1 MKRLLLTS
9 LLVCF
14 VAGLALAQRT
24 VTGTVT
30 GDDGETLIGASIRV
44 QGTNAGAVTDVS
56 GKYTLNVPA
65 GATTLTFAYTGYT
78 TQDVVLG
85 ASNAV
90 DVVLVSGQVLSEAVV
105 TALGITRSE
114 KSVGYSVSKVEGSTV
129 AGSGEI
135 NAIQGLAAKTSGV
148 QVIGSGGTPGA
159 SSKIL
164 IRGNSSF
171 QLDNQPLIVIDNVPY
186 DNQVNTVIGGDYPFN
201 PNLQGVNESNRAVDI
216 NPDDIESISVLKGPS
231 ASALYGSRAGNGVI
245 LITTKK
251 GAKGRVK
258 VGYGLTYSFDEVN
271 KLPEL
276 QRQYGQG
283 NGGGLAI
290 EDGSGTVTGSDP
302 EGSAATETPNSW
314 GPSINQSFDNLDTYF
329 QRGTAV
335 TNNFSVSGGNENT
348 TFRFAYGNSNQT
360 GIVPNTELKR
370 NTFRLTATTG
380 VAKFKISVSGAYTTI
395 QDRKAQNGSNLSGVM
410 LSLTR
415 MPADFDILGGNGP
428 NGFDNLDG
436 SQNVYFSAYDNPLW
450 SAYHNPNNTNL
461 NRISGAVGMDYLPTD
476 WLTLTMRIG
485 TDMYGDQRKQIWDIG
500 SQNFDPRGEI
510 WEATVRHEE
519 INTDFLARIDKRFG
533 NFSANVLIGTQLNH
547 RTDQTNFAR
556 GQVLAAAN
564 YYNLKNASI
573 FYADNDDKTRR
584 IAGVFGSIDL
594 GYKDFLYLTLGG
606 RNDWASTFGP
616 RAKNSFFYPNAS
628 LSFVPTEMLEASQ
641 VLSYLKFRVSYAE
654 AGREPLPYTSR
665 TYFGRPTFTDGFTN
679 GIGFPY
685 LGQNGFITG
694 LSNPNVLG
702 NELLSPEI
710 NKSWEGGFDI
720 RLWKNRLRAAFT
732 YYYSKSTDLLMQ
744 RPIAATSGYSFYTS
758 NVGEMVNKG
767 VEIELDYDLFR
778 NNNFTWTLG
787 GNFTKNE
794 NEVVKLAPGV
804 DRFSIET
811 AFTGIG
817 SFAIEGQP
825 YGAIFGTK
833 WVRDDQG
840 RLVIGE
846 DGLPLVSDEDDFL
859 GNPYPDF
866 TAAVRNTFKFKRFS
880 LTALLDIREG
890 GALWNGTYARLSRI
904 GRTQESADGRSNYYV
919 IDGVRED
926 GSPNNVRISAF
937 DYFRTFKGDG
947 GAYAVENA
955 IQDGSWLRLRE
966 LTLSY
971 DLPHIANFVEG
982 VSVYVTGRNLWL
994 KTDYEGVDP
1003 ETSLTGAGS
1012 NVGGFDY
1019 FNMPGTRS
1027 YIVGLRANF

>member
-1 MKRLLLTS
+1 MKQLLLTT

-14 VAGLALAQRT
+14 AAGLALAQRI

-30 GDDGETLIGASIRV
+30 GDDGEALIGASIRV
-44 QGTNAGAVTDVS
+44 QGANAGAVTDVS
-56 GKYTLNVPA
+56 GKYRIDVPA
-65 GATTLTFAYTGYT
+65 GATTLTVSYTGYT
-78 TQDVVLG
+78 TQDVTLG
-85 ASNAV
+85 ISNVV
-90 DVVLVSGQVLSEAVV
+90 DVTLVSGQVLSEAVV

-114 KSVGYSVSKVEGSTV
+114 KAVGYSISKVEGSTV
-129 AGSGEI
+129 SGSGEV
-135 NAIQGLAAKTSGV
+135 NAIQGLAAKTSGL

-201 PNLQGVNESNRAVDI
+201 PNLQGVNESNRALDI
-216 NPDDIESISVLKGPS
+216 NPDDIENISVLKGPS
-231 ASALYGSRAGNGVI
+231 ASALYGTRAANGVI
-245 LITTKK
+245 FITTKK
-251 GAKGRVK
+251 GAKGRMK
-258 VGYGLTYSFDEVN
+258 VGYGLSYSFDEVN

-276 QRQYGQG
+276 QHEYGQG
-283 NGGGLAI
+283 NGGGLAVT
-290 EDGSGTVTGSDP
+290 DANGNVTGSNP
-302 EGSAATETPNSW
+302 QGNAATETPNSW
-314 GPSINQSFDNLDTYF
+314 GPSITESFDNLDTYF
-329 QRGTAV
+329 QRGTSV
-335 TNNFSVSGGNENT
+335 VNNFSVSGGNDNT
-348 TFRFAYGNSNQT
+348 TFRFAYGNTNQT

-380 VAKFKISVSGAYTTI
+380 TDKFKISVSGAYTAI

-410 LSLTR
+410 LALTR
-415 MPADFDILGGNGP
+415 MPADFDVLGGSSP

-436 SQNVYFSAYDNPLW
+436 SQHTYFSAYDNPVW

-461 NRISGAVGMDYLPTD
+461 NRISGNVALDYLPLD
-476 WLTLTMRIG
+476 WLTFTVRVG
-485 TDMYGDQRKQIWDIG
+485 TDMYGDNRKQIWDIG

-510 WEATVRHEE
+510 WESTVRHEE
-519 INTDFLARIDKRFG
+519 INTDFLVRVNKRFG
-533 NFSANVLIGTQLNH
+533 QFSTSVLVGSQLNH
-547 RTDQTNFAR
+547 RTDEVNFAR
-556 GQVLAAAN
+556 GQILAAAN

-584 IAGVFGSIDL
+584 IAGAFGTIDL
-594 GYKDFLYLTLGG
+594 GYRDFIYLTVGG

-628 LSFVPTEMLEASQ
+628 LSFVPTELMEEGG
-641 VLSYLKFRVSYAE
+641 VLSYLKFRASYAQ

-685 LGQNGFITG
+685 LGQNGFISG

-702 NELLSPEI
+702 NELLRPEI
-710 NKSWEGGFDI
+710 NKSWETGFDI

-732 YYYSKSTDLLMQ
+732 YYNSKSTDLLLQ
-744 RPIAATSGYSFYTS
+744 LPIASTSGYSFYTT
-758 NVGEMVNKG
+758 NIGEMENKG
-767 VEIELDYDLFR
+767 IEIELDFDVIR
-778 NNNFTWTLG
+778 NNQFTWTLG

-794 NEVVKLAPGV
+794 NEVLKLSPTV
-804 DRFSIET
+804 DRLSIET

-817 SFAIEGQP
+817 SFAIAGQP

-833 WVRDDQG
+833 WERDGQG
-840 RLVIGE
+840 RLIIGE
-846 DGLPLVSDEDDFL
+846 NGLPLVSSEDDFL

-866 TAAVRNTFKFKRFS
+866 TAAVRNTFKFKGIS

-890 GALWNGTYARLSRI
+890 GVLWNGTYARLSRI
-904 GRTQESADGRSNYYV
+904 GRTQESADGRANFYV
-919 IDGVRED
+919 IDGVKED
-926 GSPNNVRISAF
+926 GSPNDTRISAF

-947 GAYAVENA
+947 GGYAVENA

-966 LTLSY
+966 VTLSY
-971 DLPHIANFVEG
+971 DLPRFANFVEG
-982 VSVYVTGRNLWL
+982 VSVYFTGRNLWL
-994 KTDYEGVDP
+994 KTDYLGVDP